1 MYFTIYLRSK
11 HDTEFNGAE
20 TFVQECLDKDDISWI
35 PDGIALQI
43 PRIDVYAERE
53 KRMDEMFKGLRERSD
68 GVQEVL
74 SGEIGKVSLMIE
86 RQFGMFRKQIAG
98 LKEEVKVVKQ
108 QNAELQAAKK

>member
-1 MYFTIYLRSK
+1 MRSK